1 MINLF
6 GPEIHLSVT
15 NSTSIGI
22 MASWIASPI
31 GVVLKQQLLSKN
43 TFHLSLGTIMGTSG
57 YIEQGSIFGGLHWL
71 TATFGDRSTNISFSG
86 GVGYMKWPS
95 AQNSSIMDN
104 QRRIGENYGYNFNDE
119 SHPYYVPIIHM
130 IPQPR
135 HTTIRGDGVDIMD
148 MIEENKRLEKNYT
161 LLTIIPILIRK
172 YFNSKIFN
180 WPVCLVFL
188 LSLLLAKKPVL
199 FLTL

>member
-6 GPEIHLSVT
+6 GPEIQLSVT
-15 NSTSIGI
+15 NSTSVGI

-43 TFHLSLGTIMGTSG
+43 TFHLSLGIIMGTSG

-95 AQNSSIMDN
+95 AQNSSIMNN
-104 QRRIGENYGYNFNDE
+104 QRRIGENYGYDFNDE
-119 SHPYYVPIIHM
+119 SHPDNTMYDHILDNPYD
-130 IPQPR
+130 
-135 HTTIRGDGVDIMD
+135 TTTTSYNSVYLGDGV
-148 MIEENKRLEKNYT
+148 
-161 LLTIIPILIRK
+161 
-172 YFNSKIFN
+172 
-180 WPVCLVFL
+180 
-188 LSLLLAKKPVL
+188 L
-199 FLTL
+199 FLDIRNS